1 MLECQALSPG
11 DTVNEQVNSLQ
22 VHAVIN
28 FNYDSTIVP
37 ELSEISSVTVLLSD
51 KYKDGEVRVASHV

>member
-1 MLECQALSPG
+1 MLEYQALSPG

-22 VHAVIN
+22 VQAVIN

-37 ELSEISSVTVLLSD
+37 EVSGISSVTVLLSD
-51 KYKDGEVRVASHV
+51 KYKDREVRVASHV